1 MRGILRAAMACALVF
16 PGIEAAAEGREWLGW
31 GHVFN
36 NDGIGDGQDR
46 WRSGSYQVSV
56 LRGPEWQGSLPQR
69 PGALWEFRTRGEII
83 APSNLARPVVRNDRR
98 YVGILSGGLHTHFQH
113 FGIETSLGA
122 DLVVVGPQTGVDE
135 FHDFLHDIV
144 GATDPKATRTQ
155 IGNNFYPTAL
165 IELGREYFVAG
176 RQNLRLRPFLEAQAG
191 AETFVRIGGD
201 LTFGRLGLG
210 GLRLRDPVSGQRI
223 MGIHGDDGAG
233 LSLLLGG
240 DIAYVEASE
249 FLESRPG
256 FSLDETRERLRA
268 GLFLDWGAG
277 GVFYGLTWLGKEFEQ
292 QDEGQLIG
300 SLSLHLNF

>member
-1 MRGILRAAMACALVF
+1 MQRFVRVALLCALVL
-16 PGIEAAAEGREWLGW
+16 PGAEAAAEGREWLGF

-46 WRSGSYQVSV
+46 WRSGSYQISA
-56 LRGPEWQGSLPQR
+56 LRGPEWQGGLPQS
-69 PGALWEFRTRGEII
+69 PGEIWEFRTRGEII
-83 APSNLARPVVRNDRR
+83 APSNLARPVVLDDRR
-98 YVGILSGGLHTHFQH
+98 YVGILSGGLHTHFER
-113 FGIETSLGA
+113 FGVETSVGA
-122 DLVVVGPQTGVDE
+122 DLVVVGPQTGVDD
-135 FHDFLHDIV
+135 FQDFLHEIV
-144 GATDPKATRTQ
+144 DATEPRATRTQ
-155 IGNNFYPTAL
+155 IGNNFFPTAL
-165 IELGREYFVAG
+165 VELGREYFVAN
-176 RQNLRLRPFLEAQAG
+176 RQNLRVRPFVEAQAG
-191 AETFVRIGGD
+191 AETFLRVGGD

-240 DIAYVEASE
+240 DIAYVESSQ

-268 GLFLDWGAG
+268 GLFLDWGEG

-292 QDEGQLIG
+292 QDEGQFIG